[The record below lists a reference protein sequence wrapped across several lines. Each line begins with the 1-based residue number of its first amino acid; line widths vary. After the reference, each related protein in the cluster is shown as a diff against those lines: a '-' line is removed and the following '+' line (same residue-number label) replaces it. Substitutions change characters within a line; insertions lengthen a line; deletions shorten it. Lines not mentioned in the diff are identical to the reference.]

1 VTKSVDNKSDE
12 LRGPW
17 SDQTD
22 SVTMPAD
29 VMPYALT
36 TVPPGQTSDMRVTF
50 QVIRFHPDSGV
61 TVPRSFDA
69 APGELIGE
77 PRTSDIPVSD
87 GTGKKSK
94 VVDFNSRQ
102 IVLDVFAIKKTGG
115 YQHLPAGFVGPP
127 IARPALALLLRPDGT
142 VALHNEADDESNE
155 VRKDI
160 YANYHHEIDQS
171 GKKRERST
179 GMGMM
184 GSMMRGGMGGS
195 R

>member
-1 VTKSVDNKSDE
+1 
-12 LRGPW
+12 
-17 SDQTD
+17 
-22 SVTMPAD
+22 
-29 VMPYALT
+29 
-36 TVPPGQTSDMRVTF
+36 
-50 QVIRFHPDSGV
+50 
-61 TVPRSFDA
+61 
-69 APGELIGE
+69 
-77 PRTSDIPVSD
+77 
-87 GTGKKSK
+87 
-94 VVDFNSRQ
+94 
-102 IVLDVFAIKKTGG
+102 VLDVFAIKKTGG